1 MEGRRATS
9 SPAVGSLLRAFL
21 LLQAL
26 LFSNGQAQPAV
37 AKPAV
42 AKPVVAKPAGAA
54 YTGDISDYR
63 KGLFSRLEDA
73 AGATEEAKYNYAPT
87 IERAEVLREE
97 QNAVMARV
105 MKQLERN
112 AHQRQMFQEKK
123 EMENN
128 ERAEKKQLEIE
139 AAAAAAAEA
148 EEEAEKEKAEEEAAE
163 AEAEEAEAEE
173 AETAPTVALAEPEL
187 QEPEKK
193 PTETKKKKKKKKK
206 MV

>member
-193 PTETKKKKKKKKK
+193 PTETKKKKKKKK

>member
-1 MEGRRATS
+1 MEGRRAAS

>member
-1 MEGRRATS
+1 MEGRRAAS

-163 AEAEEAEAEE
+163 AEEAEGEE
-173 AETAPTVALAEPEL
+173 AETAPPVALAEPEL